1 MRIVAATNNKGKVK
15 EIKAIL
21 GDLGFEVMSQGELGL
36 DLDVDET
43 GTTFEE
49 NALLKA
55 QAAAMA
61 SGMCALADDSG
72 LCVDAL
78 NGAPGVYSARYAGE
92 GATDAMLIEK
102 LLKVMKDVQKEK
114 RAAQFVSAVAFVT
127 PDGEKF
133 IARGS
138 AEGFITEA
146 PSGSGGFGYDPVFFS
161 TELQKTYADMSD
173 EEKNRVSHR
182 YRALMELRKIL
193 SSQYLK

>member
-1 MRIVAATNNKGKVK
+1 MKIVAATNNQGKVK
-15 EIKAIL
+15 EIKSIL
-21 GDLGFEVMSQGELGL
+21 GELGFEIVSQGELGL

-78 NGAPGVYSARYAGE
+78 DGAPGVYSARYAGE

>member
-1 MRIVAATNNKGKVK
+1 MRIVAATNNQGKVK

-21 GDLGFEVMSQGELGL
+21 GDLGFEVVSQGELGL

-55 QAAAMA
+55 QAAATA
-61 SGMCALADDSG
+61 FGMCALADDSG

-78 NGAPGVYSARYAGE
+78 DGAPGVYSARYAGE

-102 LLKVMKDVQKEK
+102 LLKVMKDVPKEK

-133 IARGS
+133 TARGS

-146 PSGSGGFGYDPVFFS
+146 PSGNGGFGYDPVFFS

>member
-21 GDLGFEVMSQGELGL
+21 GDLGFEVVSQGELGL

-55 QAAAMA
+55 RAAAIA

-78 NGAPGVYSARYAGE
+78 DGAPGVYSARYAGE

-102 LLKVMKDVQKEK
+102 LLKVMKDAPKEK

-193 SSQYLK
+193 FNQYLK

>member
-43 GTTFEE
+43 GTIFEE

>member
-1 MRIVAATNNKGKVK
+1 MRIVAATNNQGKVK

-21 GDLGFEVMSQGELGL
+21 GDLGFEVVSQGELGL

-49 NALLKA
+49 NALLNA
-55 QAAAMA
+55 QAAATA
-61 SGMCALADDSG
+61 FGMCALADDSG

-78 NGAPGVYSARYAGE
+78 DGAPGVYSARYAGE

-102 LLKVMKDVQKEK
+102 LLKVMKDVPKEK

-133 IARGS
+133 TARGS
-138 AEGFITEA
+138 VEGFITEA
-146 PSGSGGFGYDPVFFS
+146 PSGNGGFGYDPVFFS

>member
-1 MRIVAATNNKGKVK
+1 MRIVAATNNQGKVK

-21 GDLGFEVMSQGELGL
+21 GDLGFEVVSQGELGL

-55 QAAAMA
+55 QAAATA
-61 SGMCALADDSG
+61 FGMCALADDSG

-78 NGAPGVYSARYAGE
+78 DGAPGVYSARYAGE

-102 LLKVMKDVQKEK
+102 LLKVMKDVPKEK

-133 IARGS
+133 TARGS
-138 AEGFITEA
+138 VEGFITEA
-146 PSGSGGFGYDPVFFS
+146 PSGNGGFGYDPVFFS

>member
-1 MRIVAATNNKGKVK
+1 MRIVAATNNQGKVK

-21 GDLGFEVMSQGELGL
+21 GDLGFEVVSQGELGL

-55 QAAAMA
+55 QAAATA
-61 SGMCALADDSG
+61 FGMCALADDSG

-78 NGAPGVYSARYAGE
+78 DGAPGVYSARYAGE

-102 LLKVMKDVQKEK
+102 LLKVMKDVPKEK

-133 IARGS
+133 TARGS
-138 AEGFITEA
+138 VEGFITEA
-146 PSGSGGFGYDPVFFS
+146 PSGNGGFGYDPVFFS

-193 SSQYLK
+193 SSQYVK

>member
-1 MRIVAATNNKGKVK
+1 MKIVAATNNQGKVK
-15 EIKAIL
+15 EIKSIL
-21 GDLGFEVMSQGELGL
+21 GELGFEIVSQGELGL

-78 NGAPGVYSARYAGE
+78 DGAPGVYSARYAGE

-102 LLKVMKDVQKEK
+102 LLKVMKDVPKEK